1 MCFPV
6 FLKMPTSE
14 FTASR
19 GVFFKEQRRQDRPA
33 AIGGLI
39 EPLFSSVNVSP
50 WADAVKTAFSK
61 ASKETLARLNFAF
74 LGDKGDLRPLGNG
87 E

>member
-1 MCFPV
+1 MCFRL
-6 FLKMPTSE
+6 FLKMPRSE
-14 FTASR
+14 RTDSR

-50 WADAVKTAFSK
+50 RAEAAKRVFSK
-61 ASKETLARLNFAF
+61 PAKETLARLNFAA
-74 LGDKGDLRPLGNG
+74 LRD
-87 E
+87 

>member
-6 FLKMPTSE
+6 FLKMPSPE

-19 GVFFKEQRRQDRPA
+19 GVFFKEQRRRDRPA

-50 WADAVKTAFSK
+50 WAEAAKK
-61 ASKETLARLNFAF
+61 GLLETLERDA
-74 LGDKGDLRPLGNG
+74 G
-87 E
+87 EIEFRGFEG